1 MKDIVHEALEYANA
15 DEDGDVESDRMKV
28 VNVDDVAMWLPP
40 GYEEIVT
47 VIELV
52 EEEWWGSL
60 VRWVGKW
67 DVAETETGEP
77 VDD

>member
-1 MKDIVHEALEYANA
+1 M
-15 DEDGDVESDRMKV
+15 RV

-47 VIELV
+47 VTELV

-67 DVAETETGEP
+67 DVAESETVTAAIGDT
-77 VDD
+77 V